1 MSKFEDSAN
10 ILFREVNDCIDCIDL
25 KSFIPINTKEKIDAI
40 IDLILERQEFRNVYT
55 DILVHIQKVKMQL
68 YFKEKFDN
76 IKSKLSYQKEAVLVS
91 TPLQEKK
98 ELSYKE
104 AYKEALLKE
113 LKSGVKPIPQ
123 YISPKN
129 TLPIVENE
137 KKISKQG
144 QPKHAL
150 TTNND
155 NINIHFFKGMTIQ
168 ELSDFIGMPLK
179 VLSSIIKQKKN
190 SSILLDNNYS
200 LTEQDIQLLS
210 DFLQN
215 AYNAKIRK
223 DKKEELLEK
232 DIATAG
238 YYRKKMED
246 RFKPSLGQEGNYRK
260 LIYIRT
266 KT

>member
-1 MSKFEDSAN
+1 MDIE
-10 ILFREVNDCIDCIDL
+10 
-25 KSFIPINTKEKIDAI
+25 SFLPINTKEKVDEI
-40 IDLILERQEFRNVYT
+40 INLILEEQMYRNVYT

-68 YFKEKFDN
+68 YFKEKFDD
-76 IKSKLSYQKEAVLVS
+76 IKSKLSYQKESV
-91 TPLQEKK
+91 TINPPIRDNKK
-98 ELSYKE
+98 K
-104 AYKEALLKE
+104 A
-113 LKSGVKPIPQ
+113 
-123 YISPKN
+123 
-129 TLPIVENE
+129 
-137 KKISKQG
+137 SKQG

-150 TTNND
+150 TINSN
-155 NINIHFFKGMTIQ
+155 NINIHFFRGMTIQ
-168 ELSDFIGMPLK
+168 EISEFIGMPLNT
-179 VLSSIIKQKKN
+179 LSSIIRQKKGSSTLFDN
-190 SSILLDNNYS
+190 SYS
-200 LTEQDIQLLS
+200 LTNQDIELLS

-232 DIATAG
+232 EMETAG

>member
-1 MSKFEDSAN
+1 MDIEAF
-10 ILFREVNDCIDCIDL
+10 L
-25 KSFIPINTKEKIDAI
+25 PINTKDKVDEI
-40 IDLILERQEFRNVYT
+40 INLILERQESRNVYT

-76 IKSKLSYQKEAVLVS
+76 IKSKLSYRKESVITNA
-91 TPLQEKK
+91 PIQEKK

-113 LKSGVKPIPQ
+113 LKSGVKTVPH
-123 YISPKN
+123 YISLKS
-129 TLPIVENE
+129 TLPIVKN
-137 KKISKQG
+137 KKKTPKKE
-144 QPKHAL
+144 QPKHTL
-150 TTNND
+150 TAIDN
-155 NINIHFFKGMTIQ
+155 NINIHFFEGMTIRQ
-168 ELSDFIGMPLK
+168 LSEFIGMPLK
-179 VLSSIIKQKKN
+179 TLSSIIKQKKN
-190 SSILLDNNYS
+190 SSILFDNNYS
-200 LTEQDIQLLS
+200 LTVQDIELLS

-215 AYNAKIRK
+215 AYNTKIRK

-232 DIATAG
+232 EIATAG